1 LPDFEFPASV
11 EALKEPNGL
20 LAMGGD
26 LSPERLLLAYSRG
39 IFPWFSSDE
48 PILWWA
54 PDPRTILEP
63 SEFIVSK
70 SFGKSL
76 KKRGYRLSL
85 NKEFSSVVRACAA
98 PRPSQ
103 EGTWILPSMISAY
116 SALHRLGYAHS
127 IEVWCEDNLIG
138 GLYGVCL
145 GKAFFG
151 ESMFSVKTDASKTAL
166 ASLAYIGQMGYF
178 KLIDC
183 QVESQHLTSMGARS
197 LGRAVFE
204 HKLEN
209 AISDDM
215 EQVQQI
221 IQGVKPSTMHRVP
234 WASMLPESSVELFL
248 GLNT

>member
-1 LPDFEFPASV
+1 MLDFEFPASID
-11 EALKEPNGL
+11 ALEEPNGL

-26 LSPERLLLAYSRG
+26 LSPQRLLHAYSRG
-39 IFPWFSSDE
+39 IFPWFSSNE

-54 PDPRTILEP
+54 PDPRAVLVP
-63 SEFIVSK
+63 SEFKVSK

-85 NKEFSSVVRACAA
+85 NLEFLSVVRACAA
-98 PRPSQ
+98 PRRSQ

-127 IEVWCEDNLIG
+127 IEVWRQDVLIG

-151 ESMFSVKTDASKTAL
+151 ESMFSIETDASKAAL
-166 ASLAYIGQMGYF
+166 ASLAYLGQMGYF
-178 KLIDC
+178 EFIDC

-197 LGRAVFE
+197 VNRESFE

-209 AISDDM
+209 AISEDM
-215 EQVQQI
+215 EQVRQI
-221 IQGVKPSTMHRVP
+221 IKGVNPTAKHRVP
-234 WASMLPESSVELFL
+234 WGDMLPESAAELL
-248 GLNT
+248 LELSA

>member
-1 LPDFEFPASV
+1 
-11 EALKEPNGL
+11 
-20 LAMGGD
+20 
-26 LSPERLLLAYSRG
+26 
-39 IFPWFSSDE
+39 
-48 PILWWA
+48 
-54 PDPRTILEP
+54 
-63 SEFIVSK
+63 
-70 SFGKSL
+70 
-76 KKRGYRLSL
+76 
-85 NKEFSSVVRACAA
+85 
-98 PRPSQ
+98 
-103 EGTWILPSMISAY
+103 MISAY

-197 LGRAVFE
+197 LDRAVFE

>member
-1 LPDFEFPASV
+1 LPDFEFPASA

-54 PDPRTILEP
+54 PDPRAILDP

-127 IEVWCEDNLIG
+127 VEVWCEDILIG

-151 ESMFSVKTDASKTAL
+151 ESMFSIETDASKTAL
-166 ASLAYIGQMGYF
+166 ASLAYLGQMGYF
-178 KLIDC
+178 TFIDC
-183 QVESQHLTSMGARS
+183 QVESQHLTSMGAS
-197 LGRAVFE
+197 SIDRAAFE

-221 IQGVKPSTMHRVP
+221 IQGVKPTTMHRVP
-234 WASMLPESSVELFL
+234 WGNMLPESSVELFL
-248 GLNT
+248 ELTT